1 MSIIFEPLP
10 SGQLNQILM
19 GKLLWIFGAAL
30 LTSTSYGQVGIGTT
44 TPSSAS
50 MLEVSSTSDDGLT
63 YQGFMPPRV
72 PDVVARNAINPSL
85 LDVGLQIF
93 VFSTGA
99 LQMWNG
105 TVWENIHVLNSLPIE
120 PWINEFHYDNT
131 GADVGEF
138 IEIAGPAGIDLSNYR
153 VHLYNGA
160 DGRTTVGVVL
170 SGIID
175 DESNGYGALSF
186 TPSSLQ
192 NDMEGMA
199 LVRRSNSQV
208 IQFISYE
215 GSFIAINGPASGMTS
230 IDIGFQ
236 EDDPGTPIGHSLQ
249 LIGTGNQYSDFDWN
263 PPAADSRGF
272 LNVGQIIE

>member
-1 MSIIFEPLP
+1 MTLITTMSF
-10 SGQLNQILM
+10 
-19 GKLLWIFGAAL
+19 
-30 LTSTSYGQVGIGTT
+30 GQVGIGTT
-44 TPSSAS
+44 TPSPAS

-63 YQGFMPPRV
+63 YKGFMPPRV
-72 PDVVARNAINPSL
+72 SDVAARNSINPNAA
-85 LDVGLQIF
+85 DVGLQIF
-93 VFSTGA
+93 IISTGA

-105 TVWENIHVLNSLPIE
+105 TDWENIHVINSLPIE

-131 GADVGEF
+131 GGDVGEF

-153 VHLYNGA
+153 IYLYNGA

-170 SGIID
+170 SGIIE

-192 NDMEGMA
+192 NDMEGIA

-215 GSFIAINGPASGMTS
+215 GSFTAMNGPAIGMTS
-230 IDIGFQ
+230 VDIGFQ
-236 EDDPGTPIGHSLQ
+236 EEDPGTPIGFSLQ
-249 LIGTGNQYSDFDWN
+249 LTGTGNQYSDFDWN
-263 PPAADSRGF
+263 PPAEDSPGF
-272 LNVGQIIE
+272 LNLGQIID